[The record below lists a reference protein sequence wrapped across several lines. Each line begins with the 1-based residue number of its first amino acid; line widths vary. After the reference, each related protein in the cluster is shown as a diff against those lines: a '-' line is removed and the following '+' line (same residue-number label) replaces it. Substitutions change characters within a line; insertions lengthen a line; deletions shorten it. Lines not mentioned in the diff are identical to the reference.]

1 MSDPHCKHLT
11 RETPDAYC
19 TIIFCSKFFEHFFSN
34 FINKANFSV
43 SNLVLTSISIVWNNW
58 FIIDH
63 SGRHYFLTGGLSGA
77 KEFYY
82 KLLSSVFAYYQ
93 VLSKEFIDTNPM
105 MKRLFKKPEYLQAMN
120 KLCKANAAGEYY
132 FRPVQVNVVMITP
145 GQDLPL
151 HFDNGWF
158 WGANRFS
165 LPDWVT
171 VAMTR
176 SGLFEDIS
184 IPQAQTV
191 VYLHGSKVGMIKL

>member
-1 MSDPHCKHLT
+1 
-11 RETPDAYC
+11 
-19 TIIFCSKFFEHFFSN
+19 
-34 FINKANFSV
+34 
-43 SNLVLTSISIVWNNW
+43 
-58 FIIDH
+58 
-63 SGRHYFLTGGLSGA
+63 
-77 KEFYY
+77 
-82 KLLSSVFAYYQ
+82 
-93 VLSKEFIDTNPM
+93 M